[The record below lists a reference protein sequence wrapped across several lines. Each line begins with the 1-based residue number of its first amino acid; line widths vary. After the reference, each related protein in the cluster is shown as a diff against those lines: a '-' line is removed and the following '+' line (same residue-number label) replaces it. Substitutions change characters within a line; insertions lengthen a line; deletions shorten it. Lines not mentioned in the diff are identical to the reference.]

1 MTRLTSSSTSTLT
14 VQVNPSSAYFTG
26 FSASFATVCATAP
39 TSRLESFCKPSFC
52 SFCWPSLYNSCVNCQ
67 GMLLLSQQVR
77 QREWAVHASQA
88 QEQVPLVPAPPSR
101 RHLSLK
107 RRGRALSG
115 TEASG
120 TSEDTFTLLEL
131 KD

>member
-1 MTRLTSSSTSTLT
+1 
-14 VQVNPSSAYFTG
+14 
-26 FSASFATVCATAP
+26 
-39 TSRLESFCKPSFC
+39 
-52 SFCWPSLYNSCVNCQ
+52 
-67 GMLLLSQQVR
+67 MLLLLQQVR
-77 QREWAVHASQA
+77 QREWAVYASQA
-88 QEQVPLVPAPPSR
+88 QEQVPLVLAPPSH

-115 TEASG
+115 TKASG